1 MFTLNCNGKLLTIN
15 KPLVMGVINVTPD
28 SFYAGSRFI
37 GEKDIL
43 LQVEKMIKDEVDIVD
58 IGGQS
63 TRPRAQQLSI
73 DEELKRI
80 IDVINSLH
88 KNFPE
93 LIISVDTFYSQVA
106 KESVAAGASIIND
119 ISGGNFDNE
128 MLETVAKLKIPY
140 VCMHIKGTPEA
151 MQQKPEYDDVTKEIL
166 DFFIERIDACKKAGI
181 NDIIIDPGF
190 GFGKN
195 IRHNF
200 ELLKNLPVF
209 EVLEKPVIA
218 GLSRKSTI
226 YKTLGITVD
235 EALNGTTV
243 LHTIALMK
251 GANILRVH
259 DVKEA
264 KECIK
269 LFTEYSKV
277 DHEKSDGR

>member
-15 KPLVMGVINVTPD
+15 DPLVMGIINVTPD

-37 GEKDIL
+37 EEKNIL
-43 LQVEKMIKDEVDIVD
+43 QHVEKMIREEVDIVD

-63 TRPRAQQLSI
+63 TKPHAQLLSA

-80 IDVINSLH
+80 IDAISSLH

-93 LIISVDTFYSQVA
+93 LIISVDTFHSQVA

-128 MLETVAKLKIPY
+128 MFATVAKLKVPY
-140 VCMHIKGTPEA
+140 VCMHIKGTPQT
-151 MQQKPEYDDVTKEIL
+151 MQQKPEYENVTKEIL

-195 IRHNF
+195 SRHNF
-200 ELLKNLPVF
+200 ELLKNIPVF
-209 EVLEKPVIA
+209 KMLERPVMA

-226 YKTLGITVD
+226 YKTLGVTAE

-243 LHTIALMK
+243 LHTMALMN
-251 GANILRVH
+251 GANILRAH

-264 KECIK
+264 KEAIR
-269 LFTEYSKV
+269 LFTKYSK
-277 DHEKSDGR
+277 S

>member
-1 MFTLNCNGKLLTIN
+1 MFTLNCNGKLLIID

-37 GEKDIL
+37 GEKVIL
-43 LQVEKMIKDEVDIVD
+43 QHVEKMIRDEVDIVD

-80 IDVINSLH
+80 IEVISSLH

-93 LIISVDTFYSQVA
+93 LIISVDTFHSQVA

-119 ISGGNFDNE
+119 ISGGNFDAE
-128 MLETVAKLKIPY
+128 MLSTVGKLKVPY
-140 VCMHIKGTPEA
+140 VCMHIKGTPQT
-151 MQQKPEYDDVTKEIL
+151 MQQKPEYENGTKEIL

-195 IRHNF
+195 IHHNF

-209 EVLEKPVIA
+209 KMLGKPIMA

-226 YKTLGITVD
+226 YKT
-235 EALNGTTV
+235 
-243 LHTIALMK
+243 
-251 GANILRVH
+251 
-259 DVKEA
+259 
-264 KECIK
+264 
-269 LFTEYSKV
+269 
-277 DHEKSDGR
+277 

>member
-1 MFTLNCNGKLLTIN
+1 
-15 KPLVMGVINVTPD
+15 MGVINVTPD
-28 SFYAGSRFI
+28 SFYSGSRFI

-43 LQVEKMIKDEVDIVD
+43 PRVEKMIKEEVDIVD

-80 IDVINSLH
+80 IDVIGSLH

-93 LIISVDTFYSQVA
+93 LIISVDTFHSQVA

-128 MLETVAKLKIPY
+128 MLATVAKLKVPY
-140 VCMHIKGTPEA
+140 VCMHIKGTPQT
-151 MQQKPEYDDVTKEIL
+151 MQQNPEYDDVTKEVL
-166 DFFIERIDACKKAGI
+166 DFFIERIAACKKAGI
-181 NDIIIDPGF
+181 NDVIIDPGF

-200 ELLKNLPVF
+200 ELLKNISVF
-209 EVLEKPVIA
+209 KMLEKPVMA

-226 YKTLGITVD
+226 YKTLGITTE

-243 LHTIALMK
+243 LHTIALMN
-251 GANILRVH
+251 GANILRAH

-264 KECIK
+264 KEAIK
-269 LFTEYSKV
+269 LFAEYSK
-277 DHEKSDGR
+277 S

>member
-15 KPLVMGVINVTPD
+15 NPLVMGVINVTPD

-43 LQVEKMIKDEVDIVD
+43 QQVEKMIKDEVDIVD

-73 DEELKRI
+73 DDELKRI
-80 IDVINSLH
+80 INVINSIH

-93 LIISVDTFYSQVA
+93 LIISVDTFHSQVA
-106 KESVAAGASIIND
+106 KESVDVGASIIND

-128 MLETVAKLKIPY
+128 MLTTVAKLKVPY
-140 VCMHIKGTPEA
+140 VCMHIKGTPET
-151 MQQKPEYDDVTKEIL
+151 MQQKPEYDYITKEIL
-166 DFFIERIDACKKAGI
+166 DFFIEKIDDCKKTGI
-181 NDIIIDPGF
+181 IDVIIDPGF

-195 IRHNF
+195 IHHNF
-200 ELLKNLPVF
+200 ELLKNLAVF
-209 EVLEKPVIA
+209 KILERPIMA

-226 YKTLGITVD
+226 YKTLGITAD

-243 LHTIALMK
+243 LHTFALMN
-251 GANILRVH
+251 GANILRAH

-264 KECIK
+264 KESIK
-269 LFTEYSKV
+269 LFAEYSKN
-277 DHEKSDGR
+277 

>member
-15 KPLVMGVINVTPD
+15 NPLVMGVVNVTPD

-43 LQVEKMIKDEVDIVD
+43 LQVEKMIKKEVDIVD

-63 TRPRAQQLSI
+63 TRPRAQQLSV
-73 DEELKRI
+73 DEELKRL

-88 KNFPE
+88 RNFPE
-93 LIISVDTFYSQVA
+93 QIISVDTFYSQVA

-128 MLETVAKLKIPY
+128 MLSTVAKLKVPY
-140 VCMHIKGTPEA
+140 ICMHMKGTPQT
-151 MQQKPEYDDVTKEIL
+151 MQQKPAFDNVTKEIV
-166 DFFIERIDACKKAGI
+166 DFFIERIDSCKKAGI

-195 IRHNF
+195 SGHNF
-200 ELLKNLPVF
+200 ELLKNLALF
-209 EVLEKPVIA
+209 KMLEKPVLA

-226 YKTLGITVD
+226 YKTLGVTAD

-243 LHTIALMK
+243 LHTIALMN
-251 GANILRVH
+251 GANILRAH
-259 DVKEA
+259 DVQEA

-269 LFTEYSKV
+269 LFAEYSK
-277 DHEKSDGR
+277 S

>member
-1 MFTLNCNGKLLTIN
+1 MFTLNCNGKLLTVN
-15 KPLVMGVINVTPD
+15 NPLVMGVINVTPD

-43 LQVEKMIKDEVDIVD
+43 QQVEKMIKDEVDIVD

-73 DEELKRI
+73 DDELKRI
-80 IDVINSLH
+80 INVINSIH

-93 LIISVDTFYSQVA
+93 LIISVDTFHSQVA
-106 KESVAAGASIIND
+106 KESVDVGASIIND
-119 ISGGNFDNE
+119 ISGGNFDNQ
-128 MLETVAKLKIPY
+128 MLSTVAKLKVPY
-140 VCMHIKGTPEA
+140 VCMHIKGTPET
-151 MQQKPEYDDVTKEIL
+151 MQQKPEYDNVTKEIL
-166 DFFIERIDACKKAGI
+166 DFFIERTDACKKAGI

-209 EVLEKPVIA
+209 KMLERPVMA

-226 YKTLGITVD
+226 YKTL
-235 EALNGTTV
+235 
-243 LHTIALMK
+243 
-251 GANILRVH
+251 
-259 DVKEA
+259 
-264 KECIK
+264 
-269 LFTEYSKV
+269 
-277 DHEKSDGR
+277 

>member
-15 KPLVMGVINVTPD
+15 NPLVMGIINVTPD

-43 LQVEKMIKDEVDIVD
+43 LQVEKIIKEEVDIVD

-80 IDVINSLH
+80 ISVINSLH

-93 LIISVDTFYSQVA
+93 LIISVDTFHSQVA
-106 KESVAAGASIIND
+106 KESVGAGASIIND

-128 MLETVAKLKIPY
+128 MLSAVAKLKVPY
-140 VCMHIKGTPEA
+140 VCMHIKGTPQT
-151 MQQKPEYDDVTKEIL
+151 MQQKPEYDNVTKEIL

-181 NDIIIDPGF
+181 NDVIIDPGF

-200 ELLKNLPVF
+200 ELLKNISVF
-209 EVLEKPVIA
+209 KMLEKPILA

-226 YKTLGITVD
+226 YKTLGVTIE

-243 LHTIALMK
+243 LHTIALMN
-251 GANILRVH
+251 GANILRAH

-264 KECIK
+264 KEAIK
-269 LFTEYSKV
+269 IFAEYL
-277 DHEKSDGR
+277 KS

>member
-1 MFTLNCNGKLLTIN
+1 MFSLNCNGKLLTIN
-15 KPLVMGVINVTPD
+15 NPIVMGIINVTPD

-37 GEKDIL
+37 GEKEIL
-43 LQVEKMIKDEVDIVD
+43 RQIEKMIKEEVDIVD

-80 IDVINSLH
+80 ISVINSLH

-93 LIISVDTFYSQVA
+93 LIISIDTFYSQVA

-119 ISGGNFDNE
+119 ISGGNFDGE
-128 MLETVAKLKIPY
+128 MLSTVAKLKVPY
-140 VCMHIKGTPEA
+140 VCMHIKGTPQT
-151 MQQKPEYDDVTKEIL
+151 MQEKPEYENVTKEIL

-181 NDIIIDPGF
+181 DDIIIDPGF

-195 IRHNF
+195 SRHNF
-200 ELLKNLPVF
+200 ELLKNLSVF
-209 EVLEKPVIA
+209 KMLEKPILT
-218 GLSRKSTI
+218 GISRKSTI

-235 EALNGTTV
+235 EALNGNTV
-243 LHTIALMK
+243 LHTIALMN
-251 GANILRVH
+251 GANILRAH

-269 LFTEYSKV
+269 LFTEYSK
-277 DHEKSDGR
+277 S

>member
-1 MFTLNCNGKLLTIN
+1 MFTLNCNGKLLTVN
-15 KPLVMGVINVTPD
+15 NPLVMGVINVTPD

-43 LQVEKMIKDEVDIVD
+43 QQVEKMIKDQVDIVD

-80 IDVINSLH
+80 INVINSLH

-93 LIISVDTFYSQVA
+93 LIISVDTFHSQVA
-106 KESVAAGASIIND
+106 KESVDAGASIIND
-119 ISGGNFDNE
+119 ISGGNFDNQ
-128 MLETVAKLKIPY
+128 MLSTVAKLKVPY
-140 VCMHIKGTPEA
+140 VCMHIKGTPET
-151 MQQKPEYDDVTKEIL
+151 MQQKPEYDNVTKEIL
-166 DFFIERIDACKKAGI
+166 DFFIERTDACKKAGI

-209 EVLEKPVIA
+209 KMLERPVMA
-218 GLSRKSTI
+218 GLLKKSTI
-226 YKTLGITVD
+226 YKTLGITVHD
-235 EALNGTTV
+235 ALNGTTV
-243 LHTIALMK
+243 LHTIALMN
-251 GANILRVH
+251 GANILRAH

-264 KECIK
+264 KEAIK
-269 LFTEYSKV
+269 LFAEYSK
-277 DHEKSDGR
+277 S